1 MQSVHAQYPTVT
13 KTVTDFAGILS
24 SSEEQ
29 ALGLMIDNIKQK
41 TSVEIAVVT
50 INTTNGDDRINFAAR
65 IGEQSGIGKKGSDN
79 GIVILYSL
87 ENEKGGAI
95 ATGRGIESTLND
107 AKVARIGRD
116 SKQYFDTGEYAKGFG
131 TIIEGI
137 SAELVIQGNITSNCN
152 INGKPVPCE
161 EFNKYA
167 LMVMILV
174 GILIF
179 MIMAGSRRFG
189 RFGPGVGGF
198 YGGAMAGGLGRG
210 GFGGGG
216 FGGGGFGGGGF
227 GGGGG
232 KF

>member
-1 MQSVHAQYPTVT
+1 MKRLIFLILFLVIVQSVHAQYPTVT

-137 SAELVIQGNITSNCN
+137 SAELVIQGNI
-152 INGKPVPCE
+152 
-161 EFNKYA
+161 
-167 LMVMILV
+167 
-174 GILIF
+174 
-179 MIMAGSRRFG
+179 
-189 RFGPGVGGF
+189 
-198 YGGAMAGGLGRG
+198 
-210 GFGGGG
+210 
-216 FGGGGFGGGGF
+216 
-227 GGGGG
+227 
-232 KF
+232 